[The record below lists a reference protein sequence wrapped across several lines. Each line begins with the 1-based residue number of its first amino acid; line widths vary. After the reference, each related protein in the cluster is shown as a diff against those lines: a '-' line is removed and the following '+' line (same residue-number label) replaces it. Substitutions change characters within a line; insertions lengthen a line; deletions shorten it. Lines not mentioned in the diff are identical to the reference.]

1 MHQLMDTMSYK
12 FYGDSKA
19 SYRGSSFYMW
29 LPSALSIQFDYHY
42 SKNWY
47 VNTSLI
53 YGFDLS
59 PACVSRPA
67 EIAITPRYE
76 SRGFEANL
84 PVSLYDWN
92 KLRIGLSLRYYYVT
106 IGTEKIGEFF
116 RISNFTGLDF
126 YIAMNFFIDKGDCPN
141 KKEKGCL
148 DMDYRLK
155 SSYR

>member
-1 MHQLMDTMSYK
+1 
-12 FYGDSKA
+12 
-19 SYRGSSFYMW
+19 
-29 LPSALSIQFDYHY
+29 
-42 SKNWY
+42 
-47 VNTSLI
+47 
-53 YGFDLS
+53 
-59 PACVSRPA
+59 
-67 EIAITPRYE
+67 
-76 SRGFEANL
+76 
-84 PVSLYDWN
+84 
-92 KLRIGLSLRYYYVT
+92 VT